1 MYVYAVFVGCICGG
15 PHLNCMGF
23 AYNPLGP
30 QFRELSVN
38 YAHALPK
45 NEPGAA
51 RRFYGR
57 VRHFLCGPAYFA
69 KQQLKPQQAA
79 AAVGCT
85 VGHVGRY

>member
-1 MYVYAVFVGCICGG
+1 MKIVAKTLKAFQHTSLATAESMCVYAVFVGCICGG

-51 RRFYGR
+51 R
-57 VRHFLCGPAYFA
+57 
-69 KQQLKPQQAA
+69 QI
-79 AAVGCT
+79 
-85 VGHVGRY
+85 